1 MLALVGAFACAGLL
15 APPASAASVDS
26 KFQATLTRLIMKSDR
41 PEVAKWTKEQRA
53 IMAAC
58 IGEIVPQKKK
68 QYILAGGDAEF
79 DVRLDEVKA
88 ADKYAVERQINRTCL
103 QRVNSTS

>member
-1 MLALVGAFACAGLL
+1 MFGLAGGFVCASLL
-15 APPASAASVDS
+15 APRASAASVDS
-26 KFQATLTRLIMKSDR
+26 KFEATLTRLIMKSDR
-41 PEVAKWTKEQRA
+41 PEVAKWNKEQRG

-68 QYILAGGDAEF
+68 QYILEGGDAEF
-79 DVRLDEVKA
+79 DTRLDEVKA
-88 ADKYAVERQINRTCL
+88 ADKYALERQINRTCL